1 MEETTYRE
9 IFDVLK
15 ECCGNPEN
23 FNVDTKL
30 VETELRAYKFQRI
43 ISDRFGLDVS
53 VDEIKSHCTVS
64 ALMDALAV
72 GNVAAADTTDIVK
85 YFKNKGVFASLHNND
100 DCLVSPWISEEK
112 LYTIRTNFN
121 IDRGE
126 TILLCRDTSFWS
138 NADQGLVITNEGLYY
153 LPDNNN
159 KSERYYID
167 WGDVS
172 YVQYQ
177 ELVLYFY
184 NSAGHNVGSFNIRYF
199 AKNPAEPY
207 SLGNKLAKLFT
218 SMASLVAEKED
229 PLDNLIEECYRLV
242 ECDRVDDAILELQ
255 GALNQVND
263 DSKPL
268 VYLHLASIQYN
279 SFQYQKAIESCTLGL
294 KCCEVS
300 SSGHVLFSTI
310 RSSAAE
316 KLDNFRVA
324 RADCFDVMQYAK
336 DEEWNGVLCKAL
348 ANSKFNEF
356 DGKFSDDFL
365 SLPYNKRKVILP
377 VRQYID
383 LHQELFTVVSLDKL
397 SNIEFPIGHPIA
409 NQLYVGHPLLLTRYL
424 PLDSYQLELVEDRV
438 REFCMLVQSLGAT
451 KIDME
456 AVNAYSS
463 DTTIKTKTNSNIS
476 LDYKLA
482 AGSGELNS
490 DTSSLMIDELS
501 KKISLHQ
508 TFEPFCM
515 PKLPDNLVWYS
526 NEPSWQR
533 LYSQRINGGLTSHE
547 ERIETKKSQMIE
559 GRELTE
565 IKGELKFLFEKM
577 DLQFTAEEEQ
587 KFVQQENTILSI
599 KVEFAPISQF
609 DASSVQSCGNV
620 PSGTDGLLAE
630 EQEYFDELK
639 DMISD
644 GCISDRDR
652 RFLEKIKKANG
663 ITDKR
668 AKELE
673 EMLNPKLTPGEEE
686 YLAEYKEV
694 ILEGSISDRD
704 RRYLEKIK
712 KANGIS
718 EQRARELEK
727 LV

>member
-1 MEETTYRE
+1 MKETTYKE
-9 IFDVLK
+9 ILDVLK

-23 FNVDTKL
+23 FNVETKL
-30 VETELRAYKFQRI
+30 AETDLRAYKFQKI
-43 ISDRFGLDVS
+43 ISDRFGLDMS
-53 VDEIKSHCTVS
+53 VDVIKSHDTVS
-64 ALMDALAV
+64 ALMDALAMENAAE
-72 GNVAAADTTDIVK
+72 GNITDIVE
-85 YFKNKGVFASLHNND
+85 YFKQKGGLASLHNND
-100 DCLVSPWISEEK
+100 DCLVSPWITDEK
-112 LYTIRTNFN
+112 LYAIRNNFN

-159 KSERYYID
+159 KSELYYVD
-167 WGDVS
+167 WGNVS

-184 NSAGHNVGSFNIRYF
+184 NSAGDNIGSFNIGNF
-199 AKNPAEPY
+199 AKNPAQPY

-229 PLDNLIEECYRLV
+229 PLDKLVEECYQFV
-242 ECDRVDDAILELQ
+242 ESDRVDDAILKLQ
-255 GALNQVND
+255 GALNQVSD
-263 DSKPL
+263 ESKPFI
-268 VYLHLASIQYN
+268 YIHLANIQYN

-300 SSGHVLFSTI
+300 SPGHVLFSTI

-316 KLDNFRVA
+316 KLDNFRTA
-324 RADCFDVMQYAK
+324 RADCFDVTQYAK
-336 DEEWNGVLCKAL
+336 NEEWNGVLCKAL

-356 DGKFSDDFL
+356 EEKFSDDFL

-377 VRQYID
+377 VQQYID
-383 LHQELFTVVSLDKL
+383 LHQDLFTVISLDKFP
-397 SNIEFPIGHPIA
+397 NIKFPIGHPIA
-409 NQLYVGHPLLLTRYL
+409 NQLYVGHPLLSTRYL
-424 PLDSYQLELVEDRV
+424 PFDSYQLELVEDRV

-463 DTTIKTKTNSNIS
+463 DTTTKTKTNSNIS
-476 LDYKLA
+476 LDYKLVE
-482 AGSGELNS
+482 GSGELNS
-490 DTSSLMIDELS
+490 DIRSHMIDELS

-559 GRELTE
+559 GRELTG
-565 IKGELKFLFEKM
+565 IKGELKLLFEKM
-577 DLQFTAEEEQ
+577 ELEFTAEEEK

-599 KVEFAPISQF
+599 KVEFAPISQLNP
-609 DASSVQSCGNV
+609 SSVQSCCNV
-620 PSGTDGLLAE
+620 PSPTDGLLAE

-718 EQRARELEK
+718 EQRASELEK